1 MHELQNSGFPTD
13 QIKKLIGETESLCIL
28 INRNDDMNSSEEK
41 KLRLRNLD
49 AVFLDQEGEDYPE
62 LKGLATT
69 VIVLT

>member
-49 AVFLDQEGEDYPE
+49 AVFLDQEGVDYPE